1 MASSASKKAAKR
13 LHNAIQRLTR
23 KRAYFAQ
30 FSNFNDWVETET
42 SQGND
47 AVIDAEL
54 PFFKDIYDHVM
65 ASFWRQQIFVSPSFL
80 ELIIFDALLNAV
92 ASNLL
97 TYINS
102 AIKASGLTR
111 DSVVIFP
118 LHSFGFASRDFQ
130 IYRRRHPAYAQRE
143 DFRLYSQSNS
153 LDSTIDNIFG
163 YLDAIKLPNRS
174 KLDPETIRHYYRS
187 RNMKWLEQNPI
198 LISKFRFSQWPLR
211 DNVSVIR
218 EQITFVTTKIFF
230 MKVLLDA
237 RSLTLGKY
245 PAFST
250 RNVNNFET
258 LDIRHFLTVAS
269 AKGAAEF
276 LSIPIHA
283 RNTFIFDDTNL
294 NFVLDMDAHRGFKW
308 GKRVFTAVDTVRAG
322 AIQFRATKTGEFA
335 KYAMLSNSLRYFRR
349 AVRSYNAEDRA
360 VDLNTAFEI
369 ILLDKNDSNKRGR
382 MLDRSWS
389 ALRRSRIATMKVL
402 QQQLGDLISER
413 NAVVHNGHRVTKS
426 LDFTTLFHAYTRLF
440 LKVVDDIQSIDS
452 RTSEYMGSYFDS
464 L

>member
-1 MASSASKKAAKR
+1 MANSSKKAAVR

-30 FSNFNDWVETET
+30 FSNFNDWIETET

-47 AVIDAEL
+47 AAVDSEL

-65 ASFWRQQIFVSPSFL
+65 ASFWRQQIFVSPSFV
-80 ELIIFDALLNAV
+80 ELVIFDALLNAN

-97 TYINS
+97 AYINS

-130 IYRRRHPAYAQRE
+130 IYRRRHPAYAGGE
-143 DFRLYSQSNS
+143 NFRLYSQSNS
-153 LDSTIDNIFG
+153 LDTTIDNIFN

-174 KLDPETIRHYYRS
+174 KLDAETIRHYHRS
-187 RNMKWLEQNPI
+187 RSMKWLEANPI

-218 EQITFVTTKIFF
+218 EQITFVATKVFF
-230 MKVLLDA
+230 MKALLDA
-237 RSLTLGKY
+237 RGLAIGKY
-245 PAFST
+245 PPFST
-250 RNVNNFET
+250 RNINNFQT
-258 LDIRHFLTVAS
+258 LDIRHFLTVAT
-269 AKGAAEF
+269 AKGSAEF

-294 NFVLDMDAHRGFKW
+294 NFVLDMDAHKGFRW
-308 GKRVFTAVDTVRAG
+308 GKRVFRAVDIVRAG
-322 AIQFRATKTGEFA
+322 AIQFRAAKSAEFA
-335 KYAMLSNSLRYFRR
+335 KYAMLSNSLKYFRR
-349 AVRSYNAEDRA
+349 AVRAYNAEDRA

-369 ILLDKNDSNKRGR
+369 ILLDKNDSNKHGR
-382 MLDRSWS
+382 ILDRSWS
-389 ALRRSRIATMKVL
+389 ALRRTKIATMKAL
-402 QQQLGDLISER
+402 QEQLGDLISER
-413 NAVVHNGHRVTKS
+413 NAVIHNGHRVTKS
-426 LDFTTLFHAYTRLF
+426 LDFTTLFHAYARLF
-440 LKVVDDIQSIDS
+440 LKVADDIASIDS
-452 RTSEYMGSYFDS
+452 RKANYMGHYFDS